1 MQHYFKV
8 PAWCAVW
15 VCLGVALS
23 GCSTLSDAAS
33 SSVAGLSKLN
43 PFAASSSPKSGEAQT
58 VAPASTTPATLKP
71 TEASGKVIL
80 VSAPPASATV
90 ETTLADN
97 KQCTTFCA
105 LPMRKPQ

>member
-43 PFAASSSPKSGEAQT
+43 PFAASSSPKPDEAQT
-58 VAPASTTPATLKP
+58 VAPASTPATLKP